1 MTHSYQRLICAALLT
16 LTGGLAMADGRP
28 YTDGNVTEVT
38 FIRTKPGMFDAYMA
52 WLGGERK
59 KEVDAQKKAG
69 IIIGYTVYVAQ
80 PHTPQDADII
90 LTVTYKNWAALD
102 GLADKMDVIDKQIW
116 GSTEGA
122 NKAAISREE
131 MRTVLGS
138 DTMQEAVFK

>member
-1 MTHSYQRLICAALLT
+1 MSISYKRLICAALLT
-16 LTGGLAMADGRP
+16 VTGGLAMADGRP
-28 YTDGNVTEVT
+28 YTDGNVTTVT

-59 KEVDAQKKAG
+59 KEVEAQKKAG
-69 IIIGYTVYVAQ
+69 IIVSYAVYTAQ
-80 PHTPQDADII
+80 PHNAQDADII
-90 LTVTYKNWAALD
+90 LTVTFKNWAAFD
-102 GLADKMDVIDKQIW
+102 GLADKEEAIDKQIW